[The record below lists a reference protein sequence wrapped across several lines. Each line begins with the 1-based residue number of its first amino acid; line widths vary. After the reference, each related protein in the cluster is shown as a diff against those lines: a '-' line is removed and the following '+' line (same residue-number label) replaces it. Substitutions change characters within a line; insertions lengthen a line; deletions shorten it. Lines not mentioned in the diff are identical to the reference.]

1 MERLARK
8 EGSEVAKKRVPLG
21 RYGTVKEI
29 ADATIYLFSDA
40 GNYVSGQTL
49 VGEFDFP
56 TFPRSLPLPHLPLS
70 LLSSPPRLPLIHNP
84 RLPPKPPVDG
94 AAWRTAASNPGS
106 GFQYPDFLLNDEV
119 VTGVKGVKKEKA
131 KAKL

>member
-8 EGSEVAKKRVPLG
+8 EGSEVGKRRVPLG
-21 RYGTVKEI
+21 RYGTVREI
-29 ADATIYLFSDA
+29 ADASVYLFSEA

-49 VGEFDFP
+49 V
-56 TFPRSLPLPHLPLS
+56 
-70 LLSSPPRLPLIHNP
+70 
-84 RLPPKPPVDG
+84 VDG

-106 GFQYPDFLLNDEV
+106 GFQYPDFLLSDEV